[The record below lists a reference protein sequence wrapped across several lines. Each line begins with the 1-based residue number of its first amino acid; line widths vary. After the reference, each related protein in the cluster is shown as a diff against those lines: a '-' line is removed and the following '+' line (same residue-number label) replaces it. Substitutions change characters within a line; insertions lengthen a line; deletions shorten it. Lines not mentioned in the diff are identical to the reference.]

1 MSAPENPN
9 PSSDAQTIAEL
20 RSAVDSLRGVFQVI
34 ALSGIVL
41 SCTIFLFFFRETK
54 SIRRQNDEFR
64 VVINEFDTNVLPKI
78 EMART
83 NLEAFARTNA
93 TFVPIY
99 KKYFATNSPDTKAA
113 APKP

>member
-1 MSAPENPN
+1 MSAPENPT

-20 RSAVDSLRGVFQVI
+20 RSAVDSLRGVFQVV

-54 SIRRQNDEFR
+54 SIRRQNDEFQ
-64 VVINEFDTNVLPKI
+64 VVINEFQTNVQPKI

-83 NLEAFARTNA
+83 NLEAFARTNP

-99 KKYFATNSPDTKAA
+99 KKYFTTNAPDAKPP

>member
-20 RSAVDSLRGVFQVI
+20 RSAVDSLRGVFQVV

-83 NLEAFARTNA
+83 NLEAFARTNP

-99 KKYFATNSPDTKAA
+99 KKYFPTNAPDTKTA